1 MRAMSTFTEDLQA
14 AEIEVLKNRIDELQ
28 DQIHVLKI
36 ENQTL
41 RNQKGGHHEHGSN
54 NCGNDRCY

>member
-1 MRAMSTFTEDLQA
+1 MSTFTEDLQA

-41 RNQKGGHHEHGSN
+41 RNQKGTQHVHGSN

>member
-1 MRAMSTFTEDLQA
+1 MSTFTEDLQA

-36 ENQTL
+36 ENQAL
-41 RNQKGGHHEHGSN
+41 RKQSGECNEYGSSR
-54 NCGNDRCY
+54 CGNDNNS